1 MTSEPDST
9 PRRRPPTI
17 DLTAKEVE
25 SAPGASAQ
33 ESATED
39 SAKAGVSGAGRN
51 SVGRAIPYV
60 IGAVVGA
67 ILVAAIIAGVWIG
80 GLVPVREVQRDVAAS
95 GTQAANAAG
104 GTDEISSRL
113 EKIQEALKTPHADE
127 ALVNR
132 LAAAE
137 AQTKALSDQLSA
149 LARRVDEVAA
159 TSQTALAQAKAAT
172 STAEGAKNAA
182 QAAAQRGDL
191 DALDQRVAALEN
203 AIKSLGSEL
212 TQRTSR
218 ADDRATRVT
227 VAAEALRAT
236 VERGAPYQAEL
247 AAVKS
252 LGVEDAALAPLT
264 PFAAEGVPNAAALA
278 GEFATLMPSL
288 SQVSETPSRDTSFL
302 GSLEAYAQNFVR
314 ITPVDAPLP
323 RDDASSVVARM
334 NNDVARGDFANALA
348 AIASLPERARSTA
361 QSWVKK
367 VEAREAALAASR
379 RIAGDALAALG
390 RPVSQ

>member
-25 SAPGASAQ
+25 TSPGTSAQ
-33 ESATED
+33 ESAAPEST
-39 SAKAGVSGAGRN
+39 KAGASRAGRN
-51 SVGRAIPYV
+51 SAGGAIPYV
-60 IGAVVGA
+60 IGAVGGA
-67 ILVAAIIAGVWIG
+67 IVVAAIIAGIWIG
-80 GLVPVREVQRDVAAS
+80 GLVPVREAPREAAAP
-95 GTQAANAAG
+95 GTQAPNVAG

-113 EKIQEALKTPHADE
+113 EKIQEALKTPRADD
-127 ALVNR
+127 AAVSR
-132 LAAAE
+132 IAAAE
-137 AQTKALSDQLSA
+137 AQTKALSDQLAA

-159 TSQTALAQAKAAT
+159 TSQTALAEAKAAT
-172 STAEGAKNAA
+172 SAADGAKNAA
-182 QAAAQRGDL
+182 QAAAQHADL
-191 DALDQRVAALEN
+191 DALAQRVATDEN

-252 LGVEDAALAPLT
+252 LGVEETTLAPLA
-264 PFAAEGVPNAAALA
+264 PLAAGGIPSAAVLTR
-278 GEFATLMPSL
+278 EFATLMPSL
-288 SQVSETPSRDTSFL
+288 SQASETPSRDSSLL
-302 GSLEAYAQNFVR
+302 GRLEAYARNFVR
-314 ITPVDAPLP
+314 VTPVDAPP
-323 RDDASSVVARM
+323 GDDASTVVARI

-348 AIASLPERARSTA
+348 GIASLPERVRSPT
-361 QSWVKK
+361 QSWIRK

-379 RIAGDALAALG
+379 RIAADALAALG

>member
-25 SAPGASAQ
+25 TGPGTSAQDSAAPG
-33 ESATED
+33 
-39 SAKAGVSGAGRN
+39 SAKAGATRATRN
-51 SVGRAIPYV
+51 PGGVPYV

-67 ILVAAIIAGVWIG
+67 VVVAAIVVGIWIG
-80 GLVPVREVQRDVAAS
+80 GFVPVREAPREAAVTS
-95 GTQAANAAG
+95 APTANAAG
-104 GTDEISSRL
+104 STGEISSRL
-113 EKIQEALKTPHADE
+113 EKIQDALRTPRTDE
-127 ALVNR
+127 ALVSR
-132 LAAAE
+132 IAAAE

-149 LARRVDEVAA
+149 LARRVDDVAA
-159 TSQTALAQAKAAT
+159 ISQTALAEAKAA
-172 STAEGAKNAA
+172 APAADGAKTAA
-182 QAAAQRGDL
+182 QAAAQRADL
-191 DALDQRVAALEN
+191 DALAQRVAALES

-252 LGVEDAALAPLT
+252 LGVEDATLAPLT
-264 PFAAEGVPNAAALA
+264 PFAADGVPSAATLA
-278 GEFATLMPSL
+278 REFATLLPSL
-288 SQVSETPSRDTSFL
+288 SQAPTTPTRDTSY
-302 GSLEAYAQNFVR
+302 LERLETYAQNFVR
-314 ITPVDAPLP
+314 ITPADAPP
-323 RDDASSVVARM
+323 GDDASTVVARI
-334 NNDVARGDFANALA
+334 NDDVTRGDFANALA
-348 AIASLPERARSTA
+348 AIASLPGGARSAA

>member
-25 SAPGASAQ
+25 TGPGTSAQDSAAPG
-33 ESATED
+33 
-39 SAKAGVSGAGRN
+39 SAKAGATRATRNPGA
-51 SVGRAIPYV
+51 VPYV

-67 ILVAAIIAGVWIG
+67 VVVAAIVVGIWIG
-80 GLVPVREVQRDVAAS
+80 GFVPVREAPREAAVTS
-95 GTQAANAAG
+95 APTANAAG
-104 GTDEISSRL
+104 STGEISSRL
-113 EKIQEALKTPHADE
+113 EKIQDALRTPRTDE
-127 ALVNR
+127 ALVSR
-132 LAAAE
+132 IAAAE

-149 LARRVDEVAA
+149 LARRVDDVAA
-159 TSQTALAQAKAAT
+159 ISQTALAEAKAA
-172 STAEGAKNAA
+172 APAADGAKTAA
-182 QAAAQRGDL
+182 QAAAQRADL
-191 DALDQRVAALEN
+191 DALAQRVAALES

-212 TQRTSR
+212 TQRTPR

-252 LGVEDAALAPLT
+252 LGVEDATLAPLT
-264 PFAAEGVPNAAALA
+264 PFAADGVPSAATLA
-278 GEFATLMPSL
+278 REFATLLPSL
-288 SQVSETPSRDTSFL
+288 SQAPTTPTRDTSY
-302 GSLEAYAQNFVR
+302 LERLETYAQNFVR
-314 ITPVDAPLP
+314 ITPADAPP
-323 RDDASSVVARM
+323 GDDASTVVARI
-334 NNDVARGDFANALA
+334 NDDVTRGDFANALA
-348 AIASLPERARSTA
+348 AIASLPGGARSAA

>member
-1 MTSEPDST
+1 M
-9 PRRRPPTI
+9 
-17 DLTAKEVE
+17 
-25 SAPGASAQ
+25 
-33 ESATED
+33 
-39 SAKAGVSGAGRN
+39 
-51 SVGRAIPYV
+51 

-67 ILVAAIIAGVWIG
+67 VVVAAIAAGIWIG
-80 GLVPVREVQRDVAAS
+80 GLVPLREAPREAAIA
-95 GTQAANAAG
+95 GTQAANASG

-113 EKIQEALKTPHADE
+113 EKIQDALIG
-127 ALVNR
+127 R
-132 LAAAE
+132 IAAAE
-137 AQTKALSDQLSA
+137 AQTKALSDQLPA

-159 TSQTALAQAKAAT
+159 TSQAALAQAKSAA
-172 STAEGAKNAA
+172 SAAEGAKNAA
-182 QAAAQRGDL
+182 QAAAQHADL
-191 DALDQRVAALEN
+191 DALNQRIAALEN
-203 AIKSLGSEL
+203 VTKSLGSEL

-252 LGVEDAALAPLT
+252 LGVEQTALAPLA

-278 GEFATLMPSL
+278 REFVKLTPLLTPASAT
-288 SQVSETPSRDTSFL
+288 TSRD
-302 GSLEAYAQNFVR
+302 GSLLARLEAHAQNLVR
-314 ITPVDAPLP
+314 ITPVDAAPG
-323 RDDASSVVARM
+323 DDTSAVVSRI
-334 NNDVARGDFANALA
+334 NDDVARGDFAAALA
-348 AIASLPERARSTA
+348 GIALLPEPARSAA

-379 RIAGDALAALG
+379 RIAADALAALG

>member
-25 SAPGASAQ
+25 TGPGTSAQDSAAPG
-33 ESATED
+33 
-39 SAKAGVSGAGRN
+39 SAKAGATRATRNPGA
-51 SVGRAIPYV
+51 VPYV

-67 ILVAAIIAGVWIG
+67 VVVAAIVVGIWIG
-80 GLVPVREVQRDVAAS
+80 GFVPVREAPREAAVTS
-95 GTQAANAAG
+95 APTANAAG
-104 GTDEISSRL
+104 STDEISSRL
-113 EKIQEALKTPHADE
+113 EKIQDALRTPRTDE
-127 ALVNR
+127 ALVSR
-132 LAAAE
+132 IAAAE

-149 LARRVDEVAA
+149 LARRVDDVAA
-159 TSQTALAQAKAAT
+159 ISQTALAEAKAA
-172 STAEGAKNAA
+172 APAADGAKTAA
-182 QAAAQRGDL
+182 QAAAQRADL
-191 DALDQRVAALEN
+191 DALAQRVAALES

-252 LGVEDAALAPLT
+252 LGVEDATLAPLT
-264 PFAAEGVPNAAALA
+264 PFAADGVPSAVTLA
-278 GEFATLMPSL
+278 REFATLLPSL
-288 SQVSETPSRDTSFL
+288 SQAPTTPTRDTSY
-302 GSLEAYAQNFVR
+302 LERLETYAQNFVR
-314 ITPVDAPLP
+314 ITPADAPP
-323 RDDASSVVARM
+323 GDDASAVVARI
-334 NNDVARGDFANALA
+334 NDDVTRGDFANALA
-348 AIASLPERARSTA
+348 AIASLPGGARSAA

-367 VEAREAALAASR
+367 VEAREAALTASR
-379 RIAGDALAALG
+379 RIAGDALTALG

>member
-1 MTSEPDST
+1 MTSEADST

-25 SAPGASAQ
+25 TTPGASAQ
-33 ESATED
+33 DSGAAESAKTGASRTD
-39 SAKAGVSGAGRN
+39 RTSAGGA
-51 SVGRAIPYV
+51 VPYLIGAAV
-60 IGAVVGA
+60 GAVV
-67 ILVAAIIAGVWIG
+67 VAAIIAGVWIG
-80 GLVPVREVQRDVAAS
+80 GFVPVREAPREAAVT
-95 GTQAANAAG
+95 GTPVANAAG
-104 GTDEISSRL
+104 GTNDISSRL
-113 EKIQEALKTPHADE
+113 EKIQEALKTPRGDD

-149 LARRVDEVAA
+149 LARRVDDVAA
-159 TSQTALAQAKAAT
+159 TSQTALADAKAA
-172 STAEGAKNAA
+172 AFAADGAKNTA
-182 QAAAQRGDL
+182 QAAAQHADL
-191 DALDQRVAALEN
+191 DALAQRIAALEN

-252 LGVEDAALAPLT
+252 LGVEDAALAPLV
-264 PFAAEGVPNAAALA
+264 PFATEGVPSAAALA
-278 GEFATLMPSL
+278 REFATLMPSL
-288 SQVSETPSRDTSFL
+288 SQVSETSSPNSSFL
-302 GSLEAYAQNFVR
+302 GGLEAYARNFVR

-323 RDDASSVVARM
+323 RDESSVIARI

-348 AIASLPERARSTA
+348 AIASLPERARSAA

-379 RIAGDALAALG
+379 RIAADALAALG

>member
-1 MTSEPDST
+1 MTSESDNP

-25 SAPGASAQ
+25 SAPGASSTA
-33 ESATED
+33 ETARGGATD
-39 SAKAGVSGAGRN
+39 ATRK
-51 SVGRAIPYV
+51 SVGGAIPYM

-67 ILVAAIIAGVWIG
+67 VVVAAIVAGIWIG
-80 GLVPVREVQRDVAAS
+80 GLVPLREAPREAVIA
-95 GTQAANAAG
+95 GTPAANASA

-113 EKIQEALKTPHADE
+113 EKIQDALKTPRTGE
-127 ALVNR
+127 ALVSR
-132 LAAAE
+132 IAAAE

-149 LARRVDEVAA
+149 LARRVDDVAA
-159 TSQTALAQAKAAT
+159 TSQAALAQAKSAA
-172 STAEGAKNAA
+172 SAAEGAKNAA
-182 QAAAQRGDL
+182 QAAAQHADL
-191 DALDQRVAALEN
+191 DALNRRIVALEN
-203 AIKSLGSEL
+203 ATKSLDLEL

-252 LGVEDAALAPLT
+252 LGVEQTALAPLAS
-264 PFAAEGVPNAAALA
+264 FAAEGVPDAAALA
-278 GEFATLMPSL
+278 REFVKLMPL
-288 SQVSETPSRDTSFL
+288 LTPASATTSRD
-302 GSLEAYAQNFVR
+302 GSLLARLGAHAQTLVR
-314 ITPVDAPLP
+314 ITPVDAPP
-323 RDDASSVVARM
+323 GDDASAVVSRI
-334 NNDVARGDFANALA
+334 NNDVARGDFATALA
-348 AIASLPERARSTA
+348 GIASLPEPARSA
-361 QSWVKK
+361 ARSWVKK

-379 RIAGDALAALG
+379 RIAADALAALG

>member
-25 SAPGASAQ
+25 TGPGTSAQDSAAPG
-33 ESATED
+33 
-39 SAKAGVSGAGRN
+39 SAKAGATRATRNPGAVP
-51 SVGRAIPYV
+51 SV

-67 ILVAAIIAGVWIG
+67 VVVAAIVVGIWIG
-80 GLVPVREVQRDVAAS
+80 GFVPVREAPREAAVTS
-95 GTQAANAAG
+95 APTANAAG
-104 GTDEISSRL
+104 STGEISSRL
-113 EKIQEALKTPHADE
+113 EKIQDALRTPRTDE
-127 ALVNR
+127 ALVSR
-132 LAAAE
+132 IAAAE

-149 LARRVDEVAA
+149 LARRVDDVAA
-159 TSQTALAQAKAAT
+159 ISQTALAEAKAA
-172 STAEGAKNAA
+172 APAADGAKTAA
-182 QAAAQRGDL
+182 QAAAQRADL
-191 DALDQRVAALEN
+191 DALAQRVAALES

-252 LGVEDAALAPLT
+252 LGVEDATLAPLT
-264 PFAAEGVPNAAALA
+264 PFAADGVPSAATLA
-278 GEFATLMPSL
+278 REFATLLPSL
-288 SQVSETPSRDTSFL
+288 SQAPTTPTRDTSY
-302 GSLEAYAQNFVR
+302 LERLETYAQNFVR
-314 ITPVDAPLP
+314 ITPADAPP
-323 RDDASSVVARM
+323 GDDASAVVARI
-334 NNDVARGDFANALA
+334 NDDVTRGDFANALA
-348 AIASLPERARSTA
+348 AIASLPGGARSAA

-367 VEAREAALAASR
+367 VEAREAALTASR

>member
-25 SAPGASAQ
+25 TAPGASAQ
-33 ESATED
+33 DSAAPEL
-39 SAKAGVSGAGRN
+39 AKAGATRATRN
-51 SVGRAIPYV
+51 PGGAIPYV

-67 ILVAAIIAGVWIG
+67 LVVAAMVVGIWIG
-80 GLVPVREVQRDVAAS
+80 GFVPVREAPREAAVT
-95 GTQAANAAG
+95 GAPAANAAG
-104 GTDEISSRL
+104 STDEISSRL
-113 EKIQEALKTPHADE
+113 EKIQNALRTPRTDE
-127 ALVNR
+127 TLVGR
-132 LAAAE
+132 IAAAE

-149 LARRVDEVAA
+149 LARRVDDVAA
-159 TSQTALAQAKAAT
+159 TSQTALAEAKAAA
-172 STAEGAKNAA
+172 SAADAAKTAA
-182 QAAAQRGDL
+182 QAATQDADL
-191 DALDQRVAALEN
+191 DALAQRVAALEN

-218 ADDRATRVT
+218 ADDRAARVT

-247 AAVKS
+247 SAVKS
-252 LGVEDAALAPLT
+252 LGVEDTTLAPLT
-264 PFAAEGVPNAAALA
+264 PFAADGVPSAAALA
-278 GEFATLMPSL
+278 REFATLMPAL
-288 SQVSETPSRDTSFL
+288 SQAPTTPTRDTSYL
-302 GSLEAYAQNFVR
+302 GRLEAYAQNFVR
-314 ITPVDAPLP
+314 ITPADAPP
-323 RDDASSVVARM
+323 SDDASAVVARI
-334 NNDVARGDFANALA
+334 NDDVTRGDFANALA
-348 AIASLPERARSTA
+348 AIASLPGRARSAA

>member
-25 SAPGASAQ
+25 TAPGGSAQ
-33 ESATED
+33 DSAAPDSAT
-39 SAKAGVSGAGRN
+39 AGATRAARN
-51 SVGRAIPYV
+51 PGGAIPYV

-67 ILVAAIIAGVWIG
+67 VVVAAIVVGIWIG
-80 GLVPVREVQRDVAAS
+80 GFVPVREAPRGAAVTS
-95 GTQAANAAG
+95 APTANAAG
-104 GTDEISSRL
+104 STDEISSRL
-113 EKIQEALKTPHADE
+113 EKIQDALKTPRTDE
-127 ALVNR
+127 ALVSR
-132 LAAAE
+132 IAAAE
-137 AQTKALSDQLSA
+137 AQTKALGDQLSA
-149 LARRVDEVAA
+149 LARRVDDIAA
-159 TSQTALAQAKAAT
+159 TSQTALAEAKAAT
-172 STAEGAKNAA
+172 SVADGAKNAA
-182 QAAAQRGDL
+182 QAAAQHADL
-191 DALDQRVAALEN
+191 DALAQRVAALEN

-252 LGVEDAALAPLT
+252 LGVEDTTLAPLT
-264 PFAAEGVPNAAALA
+264 PFAADGVPSAAALA
-278 GEFATLMPSL
+278 REFATLMPSL
-288 SQVSETPSRDTSFL
+288 SQAPTTPTRDTSYL
-302 GSLEAYAQNFVR
+302 GRLEAYAQNFVR
-314 ITPVDAPLP
+314 ITPAADAPP
-323 RDDASSVVARM
+323 GDDASAVVARI
-334 NNDVARGDFANALA
+334 NDDVTRGDFANALA
-348 AIASLPERARSTA
+348 AIASLPGGARSAA

-367 VEAREAALAASR
+367 VEAREAALTASR

>member
-25 SAPGASAQ
+25 TGPGTSAQDSAAPG
-33 ESATED
+33 
-39 SAKAGVSGAGRN
+39 SAKAGATRATRNPGA
-51 SVGRAIPYV
+51 VPYV

-67 ILVAAIIAGVWIG
+67 VVVAAIVVGIWIG
-80 GLVPVREVQRDVAAS
+80 GFVPVREAPREAAVTS
-95 GTQAANAAG
+95 APTANAAG
-104 GTDEISSRL
+104 STGEISSRL
-113 EKIQEALKTPHADE
+113 EKIQDALRTPRTDE
-127 ALVNR
+127 ALVSR
-132 LAAAE
+132 IAAAE

-149 LARRVDEVAA
+149 LARRVDDVAA
-159 TSQTALAQAKAAT
+159 ISQTALAEAKAA
-172 STAEGAKNAA
+172 APAADGAKTAA
-182 QAAAQRGDL
+182 QAAAQRADL
-191 DALDQRVAALEN
+191 DALAQRVAALES

-236 VERGAPYQAEL
+236 VERVAPYQAEL

-252 LGVEDAALAPLT
+252 LGVEDATLAPLT
-264 PFAAEGVPNAAALA
+264 PFAADGVPSAATLA
-278 GEFATLMPSL
+278 REFATLLPSL
-288 SQVSETPSRDTSFL
+288 SQAPTTPTRDTSY
-302 GSLEAYAQNFVR
+302 LERLETYAQNFVR
-314 ITPVDAPLP
+314 ITPADAPP
-323 RDDASSVVARM
+323 GDDASAVVARI
-334 NNDVARGDFANALA
+334 NDDVTRGDFANALA
-348 AIASLPERARSTA
+348 AIASLPGGARSAA

-367 VEAREAALAASR
+367 VEAREAALTASR
-379 RIAGDALAALG
+379 RIAGDALTALG

>member
-25 SAPGASAQ
+25 TSPGTSAQ
-33 ESATED
+33 ASATED

-51 SVGRAIPYV
+51 SIGRAIPYV

-67 ILVAAIIAGVWIG
+67 ILVAAIIAGIWIS
-80 GLVPVREVQRDVAAS
+80 GLVPVREVQRGAAAS
-95 GTQAANAAG
+95 GTQAANAVG

-172 STAEGAKNAA
+172 STAEGAKNVA
-182 QAAAQRGDL
+182 QAAAQRSDL
-191 DALDQRVAALEN
+191 DALNQRIAALEN

-218 ADDRATRVT
+218 ADDRATRMT

-252 LGVEDAALAPLT
+252 LGAEDRVLAPLA
-264 PFAAEGVPNAAALA
+264 PFAAAGIPSAAALTR
-278 GEFATLMPSL
+278 EFAILMPSL
-288 SQVSETPSRDTSFL
+288 SQASETPSRDSSLL
-302 GSLEAYAQNFVR
+302 GRLEAYAQNFVR
-314 ITPVDAPLP
+314 ITPADAPP
-323 RDDASSVVARM
+323 GDDASAVVSRI
-334 NNDVARGDFANALA
+334 NNDVARGDFANALT
-348 AIASLPERARSTA
+348 AIALLPERARLAA

-379 RIAGDALAALG
+379 RIAVDALAAFG